1 VVGVAVQVAVV
12 GLHLLQALRL
22 CQVHLRFP
30 VRQRLLLQVKVVEDR
45 VGLRQ
50 GPVPEAWRQST

>member
-1 VVGVAVQVAVV
+1 V

-22 CQVHLRFP
+22 FRVHLRFP
-30 VRQRLLLQVKVVEDR
+30 VRQRLLLQVKVEEDR